1 MTDINQIQNLFENT
15 DLYNALKHEFTSLER
30 AFVPDVNNRAYGSGY
45 IQLDLSSLRDSF
57 VNYAE
62 AELWIPLTI
71 TSAAFTGPMTGSKN
85 CPTVPTT
92 AGVACD
98 LIRWKGSQL
107 ALFGDLVVKNNTD
120 SVIKESSTYYRNIAP
135 EPLNHSEQWYKS
147 GDSSRI
153 SYSFDDA
160 SNNVWTSTGPGLAQ
174 VGWGVPDIA
183 FSASATTAAD
193 GIMFPGAPYRIRA
206 NTGIVKGMNDF
217 FSQFQYN
224 SASHSYYGNVTI
236 KLRELSPFFEQL
248 DFPMSANFTLYIYF
262 NFINGSNA
270 VKNMPPLQCLSG
282 VGVGTTVTAGTAF
295 NLPAALGTFP
305 SITIGGTLN
314 ADTACR
320 LYYKSIKFNSEM
332 GRKIL
337 AAYQHNQVK
346 YISFNT
352 TEVFDS
358 YQNVTNDN
366 NQTILINPLLK
377 RIQRL
382 YMLGYDHANPL
393 NSWTSNGC
401 GFIDANIVDL
411 NNFNVKINNKNYYQ
425 ENLTLDNEFY
435 DEALQCTSTYGLSD
449 ESHSLLNEDTY
460 YNGNTLYVFD
470 LKRLETRMDPESSVS
485 IYVEF
490 TNQYDG
496 AVDYVFL
503 TERLVRFRIT
513 MTDKGATFV
522 EL

>member
-30 AFVPDVNNRAYGSGY
+30 AFVPDVNNRAFGSGN

-62 AELWIPLTI
+62 AELWVPLTI
-71 TSAAFTGPMTGSKN
+71 TSADFTGPMTGARN
-85 CPTVPTT
+85 CQTLPTG
-92 AGVACD
+92 AGIASD
-98 LIRWKGSQL
+98 IIRWKGSQL

-160 SNNVWTSTGPGLAQ
+160 SNGVYNTNTNAITQ
-174 VGWGVPDIA
+174 VGWGTPNVLLTESTGAGNPYIMVPG
-183 FSASATTAAD
+183 T
-193 GIMFPGAPYRIRA
+193 PYNIKS

-217 FSQFQYN
+217 FSHFQYN
-224 SASHSYYGNVTI
+224 AASHSYYGNVTI
-236 KLRELSPFFEQL
+236 KLRELSPFFDQL

-270 VKNMPPLQCLSG
+270 VKNMPPLQCLTG
-282 VGVGTTVTAGTAF
+282 AALTANYV
-295 NLPAALGTFP
+295 NLPTALGAFP

-314 ADTACR
+314 SDTACR

-435 DEALQCTSTYGLSD
+435 DEALQCTSTYGLS
-449 ESHSLLNEDTY
+449 ENHTVY
-460 YNGNTLYVFD
+460 
-470 LKRLETRMDPESSVS
+470 
-485 IYVEF
+485 
-490 TNQYDG
+490 
-496 AVDYVFL
+496 
-503 TERLVRFRIT
+503 
-513 MTDKGATFV
+513 
-522 EL
+522 